1 MMEYLQEYVPSLIAS
16 TILLIIVTYFTNN
29 IVAGLGI
36 FTASLVSIQFL
47 INRYENRIEAEIEV
61 KISKADE
68 ETELLVSI
76 INKGGKTIY
85 LKSGGIIIKEGL
97 IFDFDEKIQPKKTT
111 QSSGENV
118 SEKKPVSRKS
128 VMGWPGISLPTFPKI
143 DIPEIVMPTWI
154 PPFFPKT
161 LNPGQSI
168 TIYRN
173 VRDIFSFLVANEW
186 NQSDLYFKGFFK
198 DQLNREYTSPDYL
211 KYSIREL
218 WDLVKKT

>member
-1 MMEYLQEYVPSLIAS
+1 MKYLQEFVPSLIAS
-16 TILLIIVTYFTNN
+16 TILLMIVTYATNN

-47 INRYENRIEAEIEV
+47 INRYENRIETEIEV
-61 KISKADE
+61 KISKTDE
-68 ETELLVSI
+68 DNELLVSI

-97 IFDFDEKIQPKKTT
+97 IFDFDEKIKPKKTT

-118 SEKKPVSRKS
+118 NEKKPATRMS
-128 VMGWPGISLPTFPKI
+128 VPGLPGISLPIIPI
-143 DIPEIVMPTWI
+143 IEMPEIVMPDLST
-154 PPFFPKT
+154 PFFPDT

-168 TIYRN
+168 TIYRK
-173 VRDIFSFLVANEW
+173 VKDIFSFLAANEW
-186 NQSDLYFKGFFK
+186 KESDFYFKGFFK

-211 KYSIREL
+211 KYSLKEL
-218 WDLVKKT
+218 LDLMKKN